1 MEYEGMDMEVQVLWN
16 KKTCLKSA
24 PEMSMKLEVEQSALD
39 SESTTRAIRMTKGL
53 LQHYRFNT

>member
-1 MEYEGMDMEVQVLWN
+1 MDMEVQVLWN
-16 KKTCLKSA
+16 KKTRLKSA